1 MWGSA
6 DGRSGAKGS
15 GPVAEATDNVSCLSC
30 HRAHASGF
38 ESMLRFAAYN
48 EFMTIADAAGLA
60 AYDTST
66 IEAKVNRGFSGPV
79 AQTTQYYGR
88 AASTFAPYQR
98 LLCNKCHA
106 KD

>member
-6 DGRSGAKGS
+6 DGRSGAKGA

-38 ESMLRFAAYN
+38 ESMLRFAHAN
-48 EFMTIADAAGLA
+48 EFTTIADAAGLA
-60 AYDTST
+60 MFDTNT
-66 IEAKVNRGFSGPV
+66 VEGKINRGFSGKV
-79 AQTTQYYGR
+79 AQETQYYGR
-88 AASTFAPYQR
+88 LATEFAPYQR